1 MKYTNIEIPCYFR
14 ILPFVVRAENQYVCC
29 GSDLE
34 SRTDLRNEL
43 DFEVLSETYPENG
56 HYL

>member
-1 MKYTNIEIPCYFR
+1 MLFSNST
-14 ILPFVVRAENQYVCC
+14 FVLRAENQCVCC

-34 SRTDLRNEL
+34 SQTDLRIVRNEL